1 MKHRFFRFGAAV
13 LTAVLLVSTANA
25 AQVLQQSKLSL
36 ADSVA
41 LTSAFVDNGEASK
54 EHVLTYR
61 PGGDVRPMVVYGDSL
76 YGRSTMDYIE
86 AYVAGKGYTAVAA
99 VNAAFF
105 DMSNGIPIGMV
116 VTDGVLR
123 SSGGGV
129 TVGIEADGTVKIG
142 QPELKV
148 EGSWGKETILL
159 HYNQLLVKNNGIVL
173 YSRDYDTRTKGALAG
188 YHVVLQAEEAFLPLN
203 GQMKAK
209 VSGIVEDTK
218 SCAIPQG
225 GFVLS
230 IAEEGDYEPFQQAL
244 RSLKVGDTVTLRT
257 SIDRDW
263 EQVDYAVGGGDLLV
277 EGGKAC
283 SSFQLDSA
291 ERQAPRTALG
301 LKRNGD
307 VVVYTVDRS
316 RNSAGMTL
324 AELAQRMVELGCVTA
339 VNLDGGG
346 STCVGVTQPGDRSF
360 TTVNDPSDG
369 QQRACANFLFFVRPT
384 TASGAAKRLFVY
396 PYDRAVLPGGQVELT
411 VKAADGNYMPA
422 SLPGT
427 VSWSASGGTVERG
440 VFTAGQPGTATVT
453 ASAGGLSG
461 SAVVQVVETPTAMT
475 VLWEDWDKPVESLL
489 VETGTDVSLTAQAQ
503 YLGMELAARDSSF
516 RWSVSGGL
524 GKVTQDGT
532 LTAGPKEGRGVLTV
546 SCGSLETEI
555 PLELRENPM
564 TDLENHWARFYISQL
579 YFQGVLKGAETD
591 AGDVVYRPDDSM
603 TRQEFLVALI
613 RWLGVDTAAYT
624 DVELPFAD
632 ETQIADWAMDA
643 VKAAYALDY
652 FTGSAKNGKV
662 YAEPSTSITR
672 EAAMTILARTANASS
687 DSDALEE
694 FPDESKVSDWARPA
708 LTAMVEQGVI
718 NGIGGK
724 LQPQGMVTRAQVAK
738 MLFMMD

>member
-1 MKHRFFRFGAAV
+1 MKHRLLRFGASV
-13 LTAVLLVSTANA
+13 LTAVMLASTAGA
-25 AQVLQQSKLSL
+25 AQVLQQSKLPL
-36 ADSVA
+36 ADSMA
-41 LTSAFVDNGEASK
+41 LTAAFVDSGEASK
-54 EHVLTYR
+54 EHVLTYS

-86 AYVAGKGYTAVAA
+86 EYVAGKGYTAVAA

-129 TVGIEADGTVKIG
+129 TVGIEANGAVKIG

-148 EGSWGKETILL
+148 EGTWGENTILL
-159 HYNQLLVKNNGIVL
+159 HYNQLLVQNNGIVL
-173 YSRDYDTRTKGALAG
+173 YSRDYDTRTKGAVDG
-188 YHVVLQAEEAFLPLN
+188 YHVVLQAEEPSLVLN
-203 GQMKAK
+203 GEVKAR
-209 VSGIVEDTK
+209 VSKIVEDTK

-230 IAEEGDYEPFQQAL
+230 IAEEGDYAPYQQAI
-244 RSLKVGDTVTLRT
+244 RSLEIGDTVTLRT
-257 SIDRDW
+257 SIDKAW
-263 EQVDYAVGGGDLLV
+263 EQVEYAVGGGELLV
-277 EGGKAC
+277 EGGRAL
-283 SSFQLDSA
+283 SGFRLDSA

-301 LKRNGD
+301 LKGNGD
-307 VVVYTVDRS
+307 VVVYTVDQGKH
-316 RNSAGMTL
+316 SAGMTL

-346 STCVGVTQPGDRSF
+346 STCVGVTQPGDSGF
-360 TTVNDPSDG
+360 TTVNNPSDG
-369 QQRACANFLFFVRPT
+369 QQRPCANFLFFVRPT
-384 TASGAAKRLFVY
+384 TASGAAQRLFVY

-411 VKAADGNYMPA
+411 VKAADGSYMPA
-422 SLPGT
+422 ALPGT
-427 VSWSASGGTVERG
+427 VSWSVSGGTVRQG

-453 ASAGGLSG
+453 ASTGGLSG
-461 SAVVQVVETPTAMT
+461 TASIQVVETPTAMT
-475 VLWEDWDKPVESLL
+475 VLWEDWGKPVESLL

-503 YLGMELAARDSSF
+503 YLGMELAAQDRSF
-516 RWSVSGGL
+516 GWSVPDSL
-524 GKVTQDGT
+524 GTVTQDGT
-532 LTAGPKEGRGVLTV
+532 LTAGLLEGRGTLTV
-546 SCGSLETEI
+546 SCGDLQTEI

-564 TDLENHWARFYISQL
+564 VDLEHHWARFYISQL
-579 YFQGVLKGAETD
+579 YFQGILKGAQTD

-613 RWLGVDTAAYT
+613 RWLGVDAAAYA

-643 VKAAYALDY
+643 VKAAYALEY

-662 YAEPSTSITR
+662 YAEPGASITR
-672 EAAMTILARTANASS
+672 EAAMTILARTADVSS
-687 DSDALEE
+687 DSDALED
-694 FPDESKVSDWARPA
+694 FPDNSKVSDWARPA

-738 MLFMMD
+738 MLFMME